1 MYTLW
6 ERTNRCGSEKYYI
19 EILKNKV
26 SYWVSTG
33 PILDMSQIEIY
44 QKDDKWKYYG
54 MGQGIWDGIREVK
67 SVDSDSEGGEG
78 WCSCLD
84 WK

>member
-1 MYTLW
+1 
-6 ERTNRCGSEKYYI
+6 
-19 EILKNKV
+19 
-26 SYWVSTG
+26 
-33 PILDMSQIEIY
+33 MSQIEIY

-84 WK
+84 